1 MYKVQTADG
10 RTVPFRIEKIA
21 DSLRRAFEEDCV
33 EYTDSTIDYLAV
45 MVTSDFQRR
54 IQAGLIAAQEIER
67 SVEAVL
73 IRGGYPGA
81 AKAYAR
87 LHEGCAQDPRLL
99 ACGDNTILQPHLAA
113 YAAGSRMTSAIIDDI
128 ERFLRGEPMR
138 LTVSRE
144 QYLHMTQE

>member
-73 IRGGYPGA
+73 SRGGYPGV

-87 LHEGCAQDPRLL
+87 LHEGCAQETSGTTLDYRKVV
-99 ACGDNTILQPHLAA
+99 DN
-113 YAAGSRMTSAIIDDI
+113 
-128 ERFLRGEPMR
+128 
-138 LTVSRE
+138 
-144 QYLHMTQE
+144 YLNINDWRVK